1 MSSFFVRFPDGA
13 KEFRSMDR
21 DLEEGDFVW
30 HEGARYRVLSVE
42 SDNGRVQAV
51 TVELDS
57 DNLGDLLKSQ
67 RGALALELVP
77 VN

>member
-1 MSSFFVRFPDGA
+1 
-13 KEFRSMDR
+13 MDR

-30 HEGARYRVLSVE
+30 HEGTRYRVLSVE

-57 DNLGDLLKSQ
+57 DNLGDLLKSE
-67 RGALALELVP
+67 RGALSLELVP
-77 VN
+77 VD